1 MNFRKKLSQMEVI
14 FQALLNQFHALEK
27 IHHVFLTSNKV
38 LNLLL
43 NSSMKKESIS
53 EYYQGWA

>member
-1 MNFRKKLSQMEVI
+1 MEVI

-53 EYYQGWA
+53 EYYQG